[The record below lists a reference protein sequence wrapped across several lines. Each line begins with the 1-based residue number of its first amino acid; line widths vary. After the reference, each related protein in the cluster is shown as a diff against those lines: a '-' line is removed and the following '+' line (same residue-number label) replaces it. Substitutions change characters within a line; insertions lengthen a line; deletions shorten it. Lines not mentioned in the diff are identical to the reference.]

1 MDFMSKLR
9 THQWMNHYPTKYGL
23 MKSCEGVAK
32 RISFETKLPIAHLVF
47 DQKEEQIEKVFQCF
61 MSDAKREFLSQ

>member
-1 MDFMSKLR
+1 
-9 THQWMNHYPTKYGL
+9 

-32 RISFETKLPIAHLVF
+32 RISFETKLPTAHLVF
-47 DQKEEQIEKVFQCF
+47 DQREWQIEEVFHLF